1 MPRELCASVEMI
13 TSLACC
19 SFTSVGTSEMAFL
32 CTAAVTIVLRRDKAR
47 DEARISN
54 KERVISQPSYK
65 LSRGPR
71 RDPRRDPRRGPR
83 RPPRPTA
90 CMCAKCL
97 IPWRTP
103 ADSDSSRGGRGGRGG
118 GRDGGGGGSDRDG
131 RGGGGGRCSRHAV
144 AAVASVATGGAGT
157 AAGTAGTA
165 ASCATASEC
174 IPDKVAERL
183 VFYILWIRA
192 WCRAGSLSV
201 ACQTRCLPAL
211 VCTFMLRIDNPLSNS
226 CRT

>member
-1 MPRELCASVEMI
+1 MEALAAASSTCARRGGGRQHNSV
-13 TSLACC
+13 SALPARA
-19 SFTSVGTSEMAFL
+19 SA
-32 CTAAVTIVLRRDKAR
+32 RRRQRGRQERMQR
-47 DEARISN
+47 DEASISN

-71 RDPRRDPRRGPR
+71 RDPRRGPR

-90 CMCAKCL
+90 CACAKCL

-103 ADSDSSRGGRGGRGG
+103 ADSDGSRGGRGGRGGGRGG

>member
-13 TSLACC
+13 KSLACC

-71 RDPRRDPRRGPR
+71 RDPRRDPRR
-83 RPPRPTA
+83 PPRPTA
-90 CMCAKCL
+90 CACAKRL

-103 ADSDSSRGGRGGRGG
+103 ADSDGSRGGRGGRGGGRGG

-144 AAVASVATGGAGT
+144 AAVASVATGGATGTAGTAGT

-192 WCRAGSLSV
+192 WC
-201 ACQTRCLPAL
+201 
-211 VCTFMLRIDNPLSNS
+211 
-226 CRT
+226 